1 MMRCFA
7 ALLLALSTLGSV
19 GQAASYDDFFLAIE
33 NDRAAEVQTLLQRG
47 FDPNSRDEK
56 GQVGLFLASRSGSL
70 KVAQALLADPRTE
83 VDATNDANETPLMMA
98 AMRDQVDLAAQ
109 MLARGASVNRVGWT
123 PLHYAASGAGSA
135 TLALLL
141 ARGAAVDSRSSNG
154 STALMLACRYGSEAA
169 VDLLIA
175 HGADTRSRNERQLN
189 AADFARSAGR
199 DYLVG
204 RLDRAAVKP

>member
-1 MMRCFA
+1 MKRCLA
-7 ALLLALSTLGSV
+7 ALLLAFATLGSV
-19 GQAASYDDFFLAIE
+19 SQAASYDDFFLAIA
-33 NDRAAEVQTLLQRG
+33 NDRATEVQNLLQRG
-47 FDPNSRDEK
+47 FDPNSRDDK

-98 AMRDQVDLAAQ
+98 AMRDQVDLAAGL
-109 MLARGASVNRVGWT
+109 LARGANINRAGWT
-123 PLHYAASGAGSA
+123 PLHYAASGPGSA

-175 HGADTRSRNERQLN
+175 HGADTRSRNDRKLN

-199 DYLVG
+199 DYLVE
-204 RLDRAAVKP
+204 RLDRATAKP